1 MATYCQIEVN
11 TKEIKQMIEMCT
23 QQYRAVFFWLIISMR
38 IIKTWNIG
46 KASEYRNIF
55 VKPYDNML

>member
-23 QQYRAVFFWLIISMR
+23 QQYRAVFFLTNHINENN
-38 IIKTWNIG
+38 KN
-46 KASEYRNIF
+46 
-55 VKPYDNML
+55 VKHRQSVEIQEHFCETIW